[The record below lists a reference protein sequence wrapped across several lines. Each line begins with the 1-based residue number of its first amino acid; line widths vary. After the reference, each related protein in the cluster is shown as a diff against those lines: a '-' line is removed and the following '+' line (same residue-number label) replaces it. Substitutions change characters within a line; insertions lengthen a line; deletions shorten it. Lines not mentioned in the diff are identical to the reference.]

1 MAGSSLARVTT
12 GRGPRLSACR
22 AVLLAFGGVWLGHV
36 IEHFRVEGS
45 AGLAHE
51 LSHSVHL
58 YMLPLGAVLVAL
70 AALTGVGWVRMG
82 AALRR
87 RLGHASDGLT
97 SVFRG
102 GPARAHPTM
111 PASPTG
117 PSVSGRWLA
126 LAMPLGVA
134 QLVLYG
140 LQENLEHAFA
150 GEDAPLLS
158 VFAGAHW
165 AASLVQ
171 LGVACVLAV
180 LVIACRRRVAD
191 LARRIDAFERLA
203 HWLTRARVVVLPA
216 PPVGRM
222 RSFTP
227 LERFGRHLLQRPPPP
242 LRISH

>member
-1 MAGSSLARVTT
+1 MTT
-12 GRGPRLSACR
+12 GWGSRLPACR

-36 IEHFRVEGS
+36 VEHYRVEGS

-58 YMLPLGAVLVAL
+58 YMLPLGVLLVVL
-70 AALTGVGWVRMG
+70 AALTGVRWVRM
-82 AALRR
+82 ASALTQ
-87 RLGHASDGLT
+87 RLERATDGLARA
-97 SVFRG
+97 FRG
-102 GPARAHPTM
+102 GRARLHPTVRVA
-111 PASPTG
+111 PSA
-117 PSVSGRWLA
+117 PSVGSRWLA

-134 QLVLYG
+134 QLVLYA
-140 LQENLEHAFA
+140 LQENLEHALS
-150 GEDAPLLS
+150 GEGVPVLG

-171 LGVACVLAV
+171 LGVACVLAA
-180 LVIACRRRVAD
+180 LVIACRRRVAA
-191 LARRIDAFERLA
+191 LARRIDAVERLA
-203 HWLTRARVVVLPA
+203 HWLTRARIATLPA
-216 PPVGRM
+216 PAAGRV